1 MPAKHRDAATRS
13 RTVSDRALLRER
25 TAAVFGVKP
34 AAAEALMSLP
44 RRQSVRL
51 SPLNGMARAEIT
63 AALQALDPALE
74 PIPWCPDGFHFHG
87 DKAALVAS
95 TLFAQGHIYI
105 QNAASLIPALALAP
119 QPDEDILDLCAAPGG
134 KSAHI
139 AALTGNGARLW
150 LNDGIPA
157 RVEKLKS
164 VVALMGIQTHQI
176 TGHEAQYIDKFVDQ
190 SFDRILLDAQCSGE
204 GMLDLRHSSALRYWS
219 MERIQKYRRLQQRMI
234 MAAYRLLKPGGVLV
248 YSTCTFAPEENEAP
262 LSHLLK
268 HRHDITAEP
277 ITLAVPGRCEGL
289 RRWQDER
296 FESALEHA
304 VRVQPSTF
312 LEGFFVCRLRKQG

>member
-1 MPAKHRDAATRS
+1 MPLKQRNTVPHS
-13 RTVSDRALLRER
+13 RAFNDRALLLER
-25 TAAVFGVKP
+25 TATVFGIKP
-34 AAAEALMSLP
+34 SAAEMLMSLP

-51 SPLNGMARAEIT
+51 SPLNGMTRTEII
-63 AALQALDPALE
+63 AALQTLDPMLE
-74 PIPWCPDGFHFHG
+74 PIPWCPDGFHFRG

-95 TLFAQGHIYI
+95 TLFKQGHIYI

-119 QPDEDILDLCAAPGG
+119 QPDQDILDLCAAPGG

-176 TGHEAQYIDKFVDQ
+176 TGHEAQYIDKFVHQ

-204 GMLDLRHSSALRYWS
+204 GMLDLRRSSALRYWS
-219 MERIQKYRRLQQRMI
+219 MERIQRYRRLQQRMV
-234 MAAYRLLKPGGVLV
+234 MAAYRLLRPGGMLV

-268 HRHDITAEP
+268 HRQDISVQP
-277 ITLAVPGRCEGL
+277 ITLNVPGRREGL
-289 RRWQDER
+289 QRWQGEQ
-296 FESALEHA
+296 FEPALQDA
-304 VRVQPSTF
+304 VRIQPSTF